1 MIKEYFKSE
10 YNLRG
15 LKEGSSNDYDE
26 IILEKKYGKIINVCE
41 WIDNLCIDCDL
52 DGGIDYIVI
61 DINGEIIPLIE
72 ENDMFDKMED
82 LLLCEEEQGELEK
95 KYHDLTIDDQI
106 KCILEKFYKKKQK
119 IKIDFYQMK
128 SGNSFQER
136 TLEKIKTTVDDLIV
150 NENYNSIRY
159 SKKLIYNVKFI
170 KELIKNVSIN
180 DGAVEINLFY
190 LANCDAKPKSMNMFE
205 ELSNDIRN
213 NMIKGFKHNHVNV
226 NLLYGKGFVDF
237 LEEHNN
243 VDLKMKISKSDML
256 YKNNLFCIG
265 LVCLKDL
272 VDFVTLNGE
281 INLSLFDGNV
291 RDSYKS
297 SSSINK
303 DIIETLE
310 KKITINDFWWLNN
323 GITIIC
329 KSMKKGIGNYL
340 RISEPQIVN
349 GLQSV
354 VAIYD
359 TFKEGNKLNANK
371 KIMARILVENENS
384 NIDTIIKT
392 TNTQNPVD
400 DYLLS
405 STKPIHREIEK
416 AFLAFGNGYY
426 YDRRKNY
433 YKNLKKDKNKIF
445 DIKYTFK
452 TYSSIFLGIPSQVRT
467 ATKKN
472 FKLYNDQVFNSNIN
486 VISYLY
492 SDLLDRKIQ
501 KVLKKTELDVGFKNK
516 YGVSIITYSLHLS
529 YMYTSLIKKTA
540 DFTDKYITNN
550 DISDIEVLE
559 INNKYLKQCIE
570 ILELVIDKYPN
581 ENKVYLARSTKFE
594 NDIKTEISKVI
605 KRD

>member
-15 LKEGSSNDYDE
+15 LKEGTSNDYDE

-41 WIDNLCIDCDL
+41 WIDNLCVDCDL

-61 DINGEIIPLIE
+61 DINGEVIPLIE

-82 LLLCEEEQGELEK
+82 LLLCEEEQDELEK
-95 KYHDLTIDDQI
+95 EYHDLTIDDQI
-106 KCILEKFYKKKQK
+106 KCILKKFSKKKQK

-136 TLEKIKTTVDDLIV
+136 ILEKIKTTVDDLIV

-159 SKKLIYNVKFI
+159 SKKLIYNLKFI

-205 ELSNDIRN
+205 ELANDIKN
-213 NMIKGFKHNHVNV
+213 NMVKGFKHNHVNV
-226 NLLYGKGFVDF
+226 NLLYGKGLVDF
-237 LEEHNN
+237 LEELYNIE
-243 VDLKMKISKSDML
+243 LKMKISKSDML

-329 KSMKKGIGNYL
+329 KSMKKGMGNL
-340 RISEPQIVN
+340 RINEPQIVN

-371 KIMARILVENENS
+371 KIMVRILVENESS

-416 AFLAFGNGYY
+416 AFLTFDNGYF

-486 VISYLY
+486 AISYLY

-501 KVLKKTELDVGFKNK
+501 KVLKKTELDIDFKNK

-529 YMYTSLIKKTA
+529 YMYTSLIKKTT
-540 DFTDKYITNN
+540 DFTDKYISNK
-550 DISDIEVLE
+550 DISDIEILE
-559 INNKYLKQCIE
+559 INNKYLKQCFE
-570 ILELVIDKYPN
+570 ILESIIDKYPN

>member
-15 LKEGSSNDYDE
+15 LKEGTSNDYDE

-41 WIDNLCIDCDL
+41 WIDNLCVDCDL

-61 DINGEIIPLIE
+61 DINGQVIPLIE

-82 LLLCEEEQGELEK
+82 LLLCEEEQDELEK
-95 KYHDLTIDDQI
+95 EYHDLTIDDQI
-106 KCILEKFYKKKQK
+106 KCVLKKFSKKKQK

-136 TLEKIKTTVDDLIV
+136 ILEKIKTTVDDLIV

-159 SKKLIYNVKFI
+159 SKKLIYNLKFI

-180 DGAVEINLFY
+180 DGAVEINFFY

-205 ELSNDIRN
+205 ELTNDIKN
-213 NMIKGFKHNHVNV
+213 NMVKGFKHNHVNV
-226 NLLYGKGFVDF
+226 NLLYGKGLVDF
-237 LEEHNN
+237 LEELNN
-243 VDLKMKISKSDML
+243 IELKMKISKSDML

-329 KSMKKGIGNYL
+329 KSMKKGMGNL
-340 RISEPQIVN
+340 RINEPQIVN

-371 KIMARILVENENS
+371 KIMVRILVENESS

-416 AFLAFGNGYY
+416 AFLAFGNGYF

-501 KVLKKTELDVGFKNK
+501 KVLKKTELDIDFKNK

-529 YMYTSLIKKTA
+529 YMYTALIKKTT
-540 DFTDKYITNN
+540 DFTDKYISNN
-550 DISDIEVLE
+550 DISDIEILE
-559 INNKYLKQCIE
+559 INNKYLKQCFE
-570 ILELVIDKYPN
+570 ILESIIDKYPN

>member
-15 LKEGSSNDYDE
+15 LKEGSSSDYDE

-72 ENDMFDKMED
+72 ENNMFDKMED
-82 LLLCEEEQGELEK
+82 LLLCEEEQDELEK

-106 KCILEKFYKKKQK
+106 KCILEKFDKKKQK

-159 SKKLIYNVKFI
+159 SKKLIYNLKFI

-243 VDLKMKISKSDML
+243 IDLKMKISKSDML

-329 KSMKKGIGNYL
+329 KSMKKGMGNL

-384 NIDTIIKT
+384 NIDTIIRT

-416 AFLAFGNGYY
+416 AFLAFSNGYY

-529 YMYTSLIKKTA
+529 YMYTALIKKTT
-540 DFTDKYITNN
+540 DFTDKYITNS

-570 ILELVIDKYPN
+570 ILELIIDKYPN

>member
-1 MIKEYFKSE
+1 
-10 YNLRG
+10 
-15 LKEGSSNDYDE
+15 
-26 IILEKKYGKIINVCE
+26 
-41 WIDNLCIDCDL
+41 
-52 DGGIDYIVI
+52 
-61 DINGEIIPLIE
+61 
-72 ENDMFDKMED
+72 
-82 LLLCEEEQGELEK
+82 
-95 KYHDLTIDDQI
+95 
-106 KCILEKFYKKKQK
+106 
-119 IKIDFYQMK
+119 MK

-159 SKKLIYNVKFI
+159 SKKLIYNLKFI

-213 NMIKGFKHNHVNV
+213 NMIRGFKHNHVNV

-243 VDLKMKISKSDML
+243 IELKMKISKSDML

-329 KSMKKGIGNYL
+329 KSMKKGMGNL

-371 KIMARILVENENS
+371 KIMVRILVENENS

-472 FKLYNDQVFNSNIN
+472 FKLYNDQVFNSDIN

-529 YMYTSLIKKTA
+529 YMYTALIEKTT

-570 ILELVIDKYPN
+570 ILELIIDKYPN

>member
-1 MIKEYFKSE
+1 MLKDYLKSE

-15 LKEGSSNDYDE
+15 IKDASSSNYDS
-26 IILEKKYGKIINVCE
+26 IILEKKYGRIINICE

-72 ENDMFDKMED
+72 ENDLFDKME
-82 LLLCEEEQGELEK
+82 ELIFDEHDCK
-95 KYHDLTIDDQI
+95 DDNKTSCDLTPDSQI
-106 KCILEKFYKKKQK
+106 KYILEKIDRRKQK
-119 IKIDFYQMK
+119 IKIDFYQLK

-136 TLEKIKTTVDDLIV
+136 VLEKIKTTITDLIV
-150 NENYNSIRY
+150 NERYDSVRY
-159 SKKLIYNVKFI
+159 SKKLIYNIKFI
-170 KELIKNVSIN
+170 KELVKKVSVN
-180 DGAVEINLFY
+180 DGAVEINFFY
-190 LANCDAKPKSMNMFE
+190 LANCDNKPKSME
-205 ELSNDIRN
+205 SHDELANDIKN
-213 NMIKGFKHNHVNV
+213 DMIKGFKHNHVTV
-226 NLLYGKGFVDF
+226 QLLYGKNLVKF
-237 LEEHNN
+237 LEESKKT
-243 VDLKMKISKSDML
+243 DLKIKISNSDML

-265 LVCLKDL
+265 LVRLKDL
-272 VDFVTLNGE
+272 VSFVTLNDE

-291 RDSYKS
+291 RDSYKN

-303 DIIETLE
+303 EIIDTLE
-310 KKITINDFWWLNN
+310 KKIEINDFWWLNN

-329 KSMKKGIGNYL
+329 KNMYKKMNTLFIN
-340 RISEPQIVN
+340 EPQIVN

-359 TFKEGNKLNANK
+359 TFKNGNKLNANK
-371 KIMARILVENENS
+371 KIMVKILVENDIN

-416 AFLAFGNGYY
+416 SFLSFGDGYY

-452 TYSSIFLGIPSQVRT
+452 TYGSIFLGIPSQVRT

-472 FKLYNDQVFNSNIN
+472 FKLYCDQVFDSNVN
-486 VISYLY
+486 VLSYLY
-492 SDLLDRKIQ
+492 SNLLDRKIQ
-501 KVLKKTELDVGFKNK
+501 KTLKKTKVDDEFKNN
-516 YGVSIITYSLHLS
+516 YGVSIVTYSLHLS
-529 YMYTSLIKKTA
+529 YIYTSLMKGSI
-540 DFTDKYITNN
+540 DFTDKYINRN
-550 DISDIEVLE
+550 DVVNAENLKYEDEILINSINVLE
-559 INNKYLKQCIE
+559 S
-570 ILELVIDKYPN
+570 VIKKHPT

-594 NDIKTEISKVI
+594 EEIKEMIEEKI
-605 KRD
+605 KGN

>member
-15 LKEGSSNDYDE
+15 LKEGTSNDYDE

-41 WIDNLCIDCDL
+41 WIDNLCVDCDL

-61 DINGEIIPLIE
+61 DINGEVIPLIE

-82 LLLCEEEQGELEK
+82 LLLCEEEQDELEK
-95 KYHDLTIDDQI
+95 EYHDLTTDDQI
-106 KCILEKFYKKKQK
+106 KCILKKFSKKKQK

-136 TLEKIKTTVDDLIV
+136 ILEKIKTTVDDLIV

-159 SKKLIYNVKFI
+159 SKKLIYNLKFI

-205 ELSNDIRN
+205 ELANDIKN
-213 NMIKGFKHNHVNV
+213 NMVKGFKHNHVNV
-226 NLLYGKGFVDF
+226 NLLYGKGLVDF
-237 LEEHNN
+237 LEELYNIE
-243 VDLKMKISKSDML
+243 LKMKISKSDML

-329 KSMKKGIGNYL
+329 KSMKKGMGNL
-340 RISEPQIVN
+340 RINEPQIVN

-371 KIMARILVENENS
+371 KIMVRILVENESS

-416 AFLAFGNGYY
+416 AFLTFDNGYF

-486 VISYLY
+486 AISYLY

-501 KVLKKTELDVGFKNK
+501 KVLKKTELDIDFKNK

-529 YMYTSLIKKTA
+529 YMYTSLIKKTT
-540 DFTDKYITNN
+540 DFTDKYISNK
-550 DISDIEVLE
+550 DISDIEILE
-559 INNKYLKQCIE
+559 INNKYLKQCFE
-570 ILELVIDKYPN
+570 ILESIIDKYPN

>member
-15 LKEGSSNDYDE
+15 LKEGTSNDYDE

-41 WIDNLCIDCDL
+41 WIDNLCVDCDL

-61 DINGEIIPLIE
+61 DINGEVIPLIE

-82 LLLCEEEQGELEK
+82 LLLCEEEQDELEK
-95 KYHDLTIDDQI
+95 EYHDLTIDDQI
-106 KCILEKFYKKKQK
+106 KCILKKFSKKKQK

-136 TLEKIKTTVDDLIV
+136 ILEKIKTTVDDLIV

-159 SKKLIYNVKFI
+159 SKKLIYNLKFI

-205 ELSNDIRN
+205 ELTNDIKN
-213 NMIKGFKHNHVNV
+213 NMVKGFKHNHVNV
-226 NLLYGKGFVDF
+226 NLLYGKGLVDF
-237 LEEHNN
+237 LEELNN
-243 VDLKMKISKSDML
+243 IELKMKISKSDML

-329 KSMKKGIGNYL
+329 KSMKKGMGNL
-340 RISEPQIVN
+340 RINEPQIVN

-371 KIMARILVENENS
+371 KIMVRILVENESS

-416 AFLAFGNGYY
+416 AFLAFGNGYF

-472 FKLYNDQVFNSNIN
+472 FKIYNDQVFNSNIN

-501 KVLKKTELDVGFKNK
+501 KVLKKTELDIDFKNK

-529 YMYTSLIKKTA
+529 YMYTSLIKKTT
-540 DFTDKYITNN
+540 DFTDKYISNN
-550 DISDIEVLE
+550 DISNIEILE
-559 INNKYLKQCIE
+559 INNKYLKQCFE
-570 ILELVIDKYPN
+570 ILESIIDKYPN

>member
-15 LKEGSSNDYDE
+15 LKEGTSNDYDE

-41 WIDNLCIDCDL
+41 WIDNLCVDCDL

-82 LLLCEEEQGELEK
+82 LLLCEEEQDELEK

-106 KCILEKFYKKKQK
+106 KCILEKFDKKKQK

-136 TLEKIKTTVDDLIV
+136 TLEKIKATVDDLIV

-159 SKKLIYNVKFI
+159 SKKLIYNLKFI
-170 KELIKNVSIN
+170 KELIKNISIN

-190 LANCDAKPKSMNMFE
+190 LANCDANPKSMNMFE

-226 NLLYGKGFVDF
+226 NLLYGKEFVDF

-243 VDLKMKISKSDML
+243 IDLKMKISKSDML

-329 KSMKKGIGNYL
+329 KSMKKEMGNL
-340 RISEPQIVN
+340 RINEPQIVN

-359 TFKEGNKLNANK
+359 TFKEGNKLNADK
-371 KIMARILVENENS
+371 KIMVRILVENESS

-416 AFLAFGNGYY
+416 AFLAFGNGYF

-472 FKLYNDQVFNSNIN
+472 FKIYNDQVFNSNIN

-501 KVLKKTELDVGFKNK
+501 KVLKKTELDIDFKNR

-529 YMYTSLIKKTA
+529 YMYTSLIKKTT
-540 DFTDKYITNN
+540 DFTDKYISNN
-550 DISDIEVLE
+550 DISDIEILE
-559 INNKYLKQCIE
+559 INNKYLKQCFE
-570 ILELVIDKYPN
+570 ILESIIDKYPN